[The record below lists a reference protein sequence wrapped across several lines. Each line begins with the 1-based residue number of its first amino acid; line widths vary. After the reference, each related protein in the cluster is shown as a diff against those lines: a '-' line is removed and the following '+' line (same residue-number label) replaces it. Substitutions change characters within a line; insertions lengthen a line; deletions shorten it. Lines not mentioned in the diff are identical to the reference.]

1 MAICVRC
8 NASLNFLEQMGHI
21 GQLKLCS
28 ACEKHIAQTIQ
39 RIQQQVMHQ
48 AAQNAVTDDF
58 CRYVHQELS
67 MNRVPPEQAQA
78 LLQQLGY
85 QKRLTDI
92 RKGHLPTVM
101 VNAILDTD
109 EKAHLDM
116 SAIYYKP
123 NKQVTFVHGRI
134 VATNKKLYF
143 ITPDRNSMK
152 IDWNNV
158 VNVDVCPGTAPQG
171 QRAILMHIQVSKGS
185 GGGFYYVSD
194 PTYSVAIIGTAVR
207 LWKRHLVELK
217 ENPNKQGIPEHVKAQ
232 VFYRDGGRCVQ
243 CGYVGPYIEYD
254 HIHPRSK
261 GGLNTVGNI
270 QLLCG
275 QCNRRKGNRV

>member
-8 NASLNFLEQMGHI
+8 NAQLHFLEQMSRI
-21 GQLKLCS
+21 GQLKLCTP
-28 ACEKHIAQTIQ
+28 CVKHTTQTIQ
-39 RIQQQVMHQ
+39 RLHQQVMHM

-58 CRYVHQELS
+58 CSYVHHELS
-67 MNRVPPEQAQA
+67 NNRILPEQTQA
-78 LLQQLGY
+78 LLQQMGY

-92 RKGHLPTVM
+92 RKGHLPTVV
-101 VNAILDTD
+101 VNAIMDTD
-109 EKAHLDM
+109 EKAHLDTT
-116 SAIYYKP
+116 AVYHKP
-123 NKQVTFVHGRI
+123 NKHVTFVQGRI
-134 VATNKKLYF
+134 IATNKKLYF

-158 VNVDVCPGTAPQG
+158 VNVDERRGMTPQG
-171 QRAILMHIQVSKGS
+171 KHAVLMHIQVSKGS
-185 GGGFYYVSD
+185 GGGLYSVPD

-243 CGYVGPYIEYD
+243 CGYTGPYIEYD
-254 HIHPRSK
+254 HIMPRSK
-261 GGLNTVGNI
+261 GGQNTVENI

-275 QCNRRKGNRV
+275 QCNRRKGNRI